1 MIHIQQHK
9 SFIRYKLNEPAYMLK
24 KRSVLF
30 LEYNYLFIP
39 EKVIKKGFV
48 EQEEWRARCK
58 GKYIPFASVC
68 VGG

>member
-39 EKVIKKGFV
+39 EKVIKK
-48 EQEEWRARCK
+48 R
-58 GKYIPFASVC
+58 VC
-68 VGG
+68 